1 MGRDKGRA
9 AFQPCQEFISGW
21 RRVFGNARFSSARE
35 PAEPMFFLS
44 AFQLKSVMASVNE
57 IEIRAAG
64 DPVNIIGEVRRA
76 VYEIDPK
83 LPVTNVTTL
92 QAQVNDSVGQQRL
105 ISGLTGLFGILA
117 LVLTAVGLYGS
128 VAYNVIR
135 RTHEIGIRVAL
146 GAKRSD
152 VLGLIV
158 GQGLKLTFVGVAVG
172 LAGALALTRILASL
186 LYGVKPTDLVTFTVV
201 SMILAAVALL
211 ASYIPA
217 RRATRVD
224 PMIALRYE

>member
-158 GQGLKLTFVGVAVG
+158 GQAQANVRRRRRWTRRCARAYAHPCQPPLWCQANGPSHLHRSLNDSRRCRAARQLHSRAAGDESGPDDCPAV
-172 LAGALALTRILASL
+172 
-186 LYGVKPTDLVTFTVV
+186 
-201 SMILAAVALL
+201 
-211 ASYIPA
+211 
-217 RRATRVD
+217 
-224 PMIALRYE
+224 